1 VGAATAL
8 LAAVLPV
15 AATILL
21 PTWLAMSF
29 SGSGGI
35 GAVSVGSGAAAMI
48 LLVGFA
54 SGFFWTVRKRR
65 RARPAAPRQ
74 SLP

>member
-1 VGAATAL
+1 MLLVGAT
-8 LAAVLPV
+8 V
-15 AATILL
+15 LL

-35 GAVSVGSGAAAMI
+35 GAVSVGSGAAAVI

-54 SGFFWTVRKRR
+54 SGFFWTVRKRG
-65 RARPAAPRQ
+65 RARPAGPRQ
-74 SLP
+74 SLR